1 MKSLGICGIRCVGRI
16 AILVLSMGVL
26 AACST
31 SGRVGLAGMNAGFSV
46 AGPMVNEDGSLA
58 YLTNTVIEATG
69 YAVIQS
75 QVGDPAQ
82 QRLMAIK
89 AARFDAYRQLT
100 EIVFGVHVDS
110 STTIADLTIASD
122 DFRTRIEGV
131 IFGAELIKIEPV
143 SDDTYAVTLGLPEA
157 TIEDIRILYL
167 NQVALNGR

>member
-1 MKSLGICGIRCVGRI
+1 MKSLGIRGTRSIGRI
-16 AILVLSMGVL
+16 ALVALVVGVL

-31 SGRVGLAGMNAGFSV
+31 SGRVGIAGMNAGFSV
-46 AGPMVNEDGSLA
+46 AGPTVNEDGSLA
-58 YLTNTVIEATG
+58 YLSNNNIEATG

-75 QVGDPAQ
+75 QAGDPAQ

-131 IFGAELIKIEPV
+131 IYGAELIKIEPV

-157 TIEDIRILYL
+157 TIEDIRLLYL